1 MDIMVRSRFRLMSRT
16 WLVPL
21 ALAILFGQVNM
32 APAADDS
39 LLILYNNLGVIHA
52 RNHNWD
58 AALTYFDSALSRD
71 RANPAVLGNIGSCHL
86 CSGDI
91 NLALEDFGKST
102 AAGTGNTAVLFNW
115 GLALY
120 FADRQDEAMAK
131 LQEFLTASGSNT
143 HSDEFVAGL
152 YSDLGLQ
159 KGDTRKLS
167 KAEIRKLL
175 ERAETKMKSA
185 AEKKHQKEKD
195 SGLTQTPDSTAK
207 VGTSGNIEPKAI
219 PAGAKSKELDFLS
232 EVLYWQIL

>member
-1 MDIMVRSRFRLMSRT
+1 VIIV
-16 WLVPL
+16 
-21 ALAILFGQVNM
+21 FGQFNVSS
-32 APAADDS
+32 ATDDS

-58 AALTYFDSALSRD
+58 AARTYFDSALSRD
-71 RANPAVLGNIGSCHL
+71 PSNPAVLGNIGSCLL
-86 CSGDI
+86 CNGDI
-91 NLALEDFGKST
+91 ESALARFSESSQ
-102 AAGTGNTAVLFNW
+102 AGTENSAVLFNW

-120 FADRQDEAMAK
+120 FADSQTEAIEK
-131 LQEFLTASGSNT
+131 LQEFLTAVHGDT
-143 HSDEFVAGL
+143 HSNEFVSGL

-175 ERAETKMKSA
+175 ERAETKMKDA
-185 AEKKHQKEKD
+185 AEKKHQRD
-195 SGLTQTPDSTAK
+195 SDSTQVVPDADDSTK
-207 VGTSGNIEPKAI
+207 NADTKARKAI